1 MEELLCGR
9 PWIFKQIIDYLQ
21 TGIYDENYPNNKQKF
36 EIILEHLLLE
46 IEEKGETVGINEM
59 RKHLSCYIK
68 NGTDA
73 SKFREKINKINNK
86 EELIDCLKS
95 YFETLE

>member
-1 MEELLCGR
+1 MAELLCGR
-9 PWIFKQIIDYLQ
+9 PWIFKQIIEYLQ
-21 TGIYDENYPNNKQKF
+21 DGKYDENYPNNQQKF

-46 IEEKGETVGINEM
+46 IEEKGENVGINEM

-73 SKFREKINKINNK
+73 SKIREKINRINNK
-86 EELIDCLKS
+86 EELIDCLKA
-95 YFETLE
+95 YFET